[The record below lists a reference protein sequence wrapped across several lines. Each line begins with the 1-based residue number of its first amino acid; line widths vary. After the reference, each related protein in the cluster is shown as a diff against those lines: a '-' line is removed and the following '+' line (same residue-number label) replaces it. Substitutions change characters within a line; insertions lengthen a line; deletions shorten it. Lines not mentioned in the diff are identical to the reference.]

1 MRRVLSGLILTALLV
16 MAGAPAAH
24 AQPRTGAR
32 TALWT
37 IVGAGAGFGLG
48 VCLGLNAFDDAVDSD
63 RKVWTSALVGAAAGG
78 TLGYLIARPRQP
90 SVTPSMRPR
99 LTEREVGSLAGSV
112 RLRSIRDRHAAM
124 LQSADAHTAAG
135 QF

>member
-1 MRRVLSGLILTALLV
+1 MRRVLSGFILAAILMTAGV
-16 MAGAPAAH
+16 PTAH
-24 AQPRTGAR
+24 AQTRSGGR

-48 VCLGLNAFDDAVDSD
+48 AYLGLRAFDDAVDSD

-78 TLGYLIARPRQP
+78 VLGYVIARPRQP
-90 SVTPSMRPR
+90 STSPSMQPR

-112 RLRSIRDRHAAM
+112 QLRSPRGRHAAV
-124 LQSADAHTAAG
+124 LQSANAYSTAG